1 MATFADR
8 LKLLRN
14 NKKLT
19 QKEIAKILNINERS
33 YQNYEINASTPN
45 FKLLLFIADYFDVSI
60 DYLVGKS
67 EIKER
72 R

>member
-19 QKEIAKILNINERS
+19 QKEFAKILNINERS

>member
-8 LKLLRN
+8 LKLLRSD
-14 NKKLT
+14 KKLT
-19 QKEIAKILNINERS
+19 QKEFAKILNINERS

>member
-8 LKLLRN
+8 LKLLRSD
-14 NKKLT
+14 KKLT
-19 QKEIAKILNINERS
+19 QKEFAKILNINERS

-67 EIKER
+67 DIKER

>member
-8 LKLLRN
+8 LKILRSD
-14 NKKLT
+14 KKLT
-19 QKEIAKILNINERS
+19 QKEFAKILNINERS

-45 FKLLLFIADYFDVSI
+45 FKLLLFIADYFDVSL

-67 EIKER
+67 EIRER

>member
-1 MATFADR
+1 MATFANR
-8 LKLLRN
+8 LKLLRS
-14 NKKLT
+14 NKNLT
-19 QKEIAKILNINERS
+19 QKEFAKILDINERS